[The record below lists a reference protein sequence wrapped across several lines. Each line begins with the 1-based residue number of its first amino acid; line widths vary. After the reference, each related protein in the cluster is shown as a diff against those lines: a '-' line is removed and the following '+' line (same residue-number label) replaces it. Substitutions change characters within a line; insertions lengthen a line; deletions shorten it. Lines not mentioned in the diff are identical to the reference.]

1 MKVYIISLGCPKN
14 LVDSEILI
22 GLLNEKR
29 FKFVSQPQDVDFVIL
44 NTCSFIDPARKEAKR
59 YINKLIKLKEKKF
72 FKLIVVGCLPE
83 LEKEKLIR
91 KYPQIDFLFGISEY
105 KKIPEVIKN
114 LNNKKIFDVSEQ
126 KNFLPTSTLP
136 RVISTKN
143 YAYLKIADGC
153 ENRCSY
159 CLIPTIRGPYRER
172 PIEDI
177 VNEAKNLVSLGIK
190 EIILISQDTTFYG
203 LKLYKKQ
210 LLHKLLSELAKIK
223 DLFWIR
229 VLYTHPA
236 HFYDELIKEIVL
248 NPKVCKYIDLPIQH
262 TSDKILSLMNRKISR
277 KKLLNLIEKLKKQ
290 DIVLRTT
297 VMIGFPEEKEG
308 DFKILYNDIKNI
320 EFDWLGVFK
329 FSKQK
334 NTPACKIGDEISKEK
349 KEERY
354 KKIMS
359 LQQKIT
365 YKKNISRIG
374 KIYPILVE
382 DTNFGH
388 TEFQCPEIDGKT
400 YCNTSLS
407 SQIVNV
413 KIKKLLTPYD
423 FFAEIVS

>member
-1 MKVYIISLGCPKN
+1 MNINLISLGCPKN

-22 GLLNEKR
+22 GLLNEKK
-29 FKFVSQPQDVDFVIL
+29 FKFVSQPQDADFVIL
-44 NTCSFIDPARKEAKR
+44 NTCSFIGPARKEAKS

-83 LEKEKLIR
+83 LEKEKLIK

-172 PIEDI
+172 HIEDI
-177 VNEAKNLVSLGIK
+177 VKEAKNLISLGIK
-190 EIILISQDTTFYG
+190 EIILISQDTTLYG

-277 KKLLNLIEKLKKQ
+277 KELLNLIEKLKKQ
-290 DIVLRTT
+290 NIVLRTT
-297 VMIGFPEEKEG
+297 VMIGFPEEKER

-334 NTPACKIGDEISKEK
+334 NTPAYKIGGEVSKEE
-349 KEERY
+349 KEEKY

-365 YKKNISRIG
+365 YKKNLSRIG
-374 KIYPILVE
+374 KVYPILVE
-382 DTNFGH
+382 NENFGH
-388 TEFQCPEIDGKT
+388 TEFQCPEIDGRT
-400 YCNTSLS
+400 YFLKKAES
-407 SQIVNV
+407 IFEKR
-413 KIKKLLTPYD
+413 KIKEVLNAYDLL
-423 FFAEIVS
+423 A

>member
-1 MKVYIISLGCPKN
+1 VKVYIISLGCPKN
-14 LVDSEILI
+14 LVDSEILV
-22 GLLNEKR
+22 GLLKERK
-29 FKFVSQPQDVDFVIL
+29 FKFVSQPQDADIVIL
-44 NTCSFIDPARKEAKR
+44 NTCSFIGLARKEAKS

-83 LEKEKLIR
+83 LEKEKLV
-91 KYPQIDFLFGISEY
+91 KQYPQIDFLFGISEY

-153 ENRCSY
+153 DNRCSY

-177 VNEAKNLVSLGIK
+177 VKEARNLVSLGIK
-190 EIILISQDTTFYG
+190 EIILISQDTTLYG

-210 LLHKLLSELAKIK
+210 LLHKLLFELAKIK

-248 NPKVCKYIDLPIQH
+248 NPKVCRYIDLPIQH

-277 KKLLNLIEKLKKQ
+277 KELLNLIEKLKKQ
-290 DIVLRTT
+290 NIVLRTT
-297 VMIGFPEEKEG
+297 IMVGFPEEKEG
-308 DFKILYNDIKNI
+308 DFKILYNDIKNV

-334 NTPACKIGDEISKEK
+334 NTPAYKIGGEVSKEE
-349 KEERY
+349 KEKRY
-354 KKIMS
+354 KKIME

-365 YKKNISRIG
+365 HKKNLSRIG

-388 TEFQCPEIDGKT
+388 TEFQCPEIDGRT
-400 YCNTSLS
+400 YFLKKAES
-407 SQIVNV
+407 IFEKR
-413 KIKKLLTPYD
+413 KIKEVLNAYDLL
-423 FFAEIVS
+423 A

>member
-1 MKVYIISLGCPKN
+1 VKVYIISLGCPKN

-22 GLLNEKR
+22 GLLNEKK
-29 FKFVSQPQDVDFVIL
+29 FKFVSQPQEVDFVIL
-44 NTCSFIDPARKEAKR
+44 NTCSFISPARKEAKS

-83 LEKEKLIR
+83 LEKEKLIK

-136 RVISTKN
+136 RIISTKN

-153 ENRCSY
+153 NNRCSY
-159 CLIPTIRGPYRER
+159 CLIPSIRGPYRER

-177 VNEAKNLVSLGIK
+177 VKEAKNLVSLGIK
-190 EIILISQDTTFYG
+190 EIILISQDTTLYG

-277 KKLLNLIEKLKKQ
+277 KELLNLIEKLKKQ

-297 VMIGFPEEKEG
+297 IMVGFPEEKKR

-334 NTPACKIGDEISKEK
+334 NTPAYKIEDEVSKEE

-400 YCNTSLS
+400 YFNTSLS
-407 SQIVNV
+407 SQILNV

>member
-22 GLLNEKR
+22 GLLNEKK
-29 FKFVSQPQDVDFVIL
+29 FKFVSQPQDADFVIL
-44 NTCSFIDPARKEAKR
+44 NTCSFIDPARKEAKS

-83 LEKEKLIR
+83 LEKEKLIK

-136 RVISTKN
+136 RIISTKN

-153 ENRCSY
+153 NNRCSY
-159 CLIPTIRGPYRER
+159 CLIPSIRGPYRER

-177 VNEAKNLVSLGIK
+177 VKEAKNLVSLGIK
-190 EIILISQDTTFYG
+190 EIILISQDTTLYG

-277 KKLLNLIEKLKKQ
+277 KELLNLIEKLKKQ

-297 VMIGFPEEKEG
+297 IMVGFPEEKKR

-334 NTPACKIGDEISKEK
+334 NTPAYKIEDEVSKEE

-400 YCNTSLS
+400 YFNTSLS
-407 SQIVNV
+407 SQILNV